1 MNAAAGAAAR
11 GPFAYL
17 LQTQTGQWLVLGLGA
32 FSVFPD
38 KCEEIVRPL
47 LRSLILG
54 FPNHPLASDLAAF
67 GSRAS
72 SSPARQQSPIV
83 IQTSGSGSSASDK
96 IWGQVIS
103 YAITGAGVWIT
114 YTVMVKYLPD
124 WAKEMLPV
132 TRQVFDKAVHNL
144 GKGIVELSQQILTL
158 GRKQDETH
166 GELMEAR
173 EDIHNVQSALGRC
186 EDSLEDAG
194 KTNNRSAKGIKLLV
208 RAVATLVPG
217 NNNIAEELNLFAKEI
232 DIDPRERGEYLDA
245 QQRNVSNPNLYQ
257 SPAYSGEDN
266 RFGKMVSPKGSR
278 TPTTR
283 SMSTGSDDM
292 SEISDDG
299 PKGAIVM
306 ENPADVSLM
315 STLYSP
321 TPRSAKKGSVLPSST
336 LNIQNRIE
344 ALLNHG
350 RVM

>member
-1 MNAAAGAAAR
+1 
-11 GPFAYL
+11 
-17 LQTQTGQWLVLGLGA
+17 
-32 FSVFPD
+32 
-38 KCEEIVRPL
+38 
-47 LRSLILG
+47 
-54 FPNHPLASDLAAF
+54 
-67 GSRAS
+67 
-72 SSPARQQSPIV
+72 
-83 IQTSGSGSSASDK
+83 
-96 IWGQVIS
+96 
-103 YAITGAGVWIT
+103 
-114 YTVMVKYLPD
+114 
-124 WAKEMLPV
+124 MLPV

-350 RVM
+350 RVT